1 MLRSRQITSTQ
12 IHRLEDLWKSKPEA
26 SLEDLDKPGVDEQ
39 PNEVETRYEDG
50 YHYKEILQPLILLE
64 AEYDKQ
70 MKHSQT
76 QESVS
81 LTWSTALNKK
91 YVATFVFDKP
101 EAELRLLVGD
111 ELRLELK
118 SGSTTMWQGT
128 GLILRINDGEVS
140 LEMRS
145 NAGIRTD
152 VRYKTI

>member
-118 SGSTTMWQGT
+118 SGSTTTTWQGT

-152 VRYKTI
+152 VR